1 MSTEIE
7 KNNIPKDDLFDDVDG
22 DVSLIQEENAE
33 TSLDDKKEED
43 EKLEKEKISPEQEI
57 HFLHTSLLH
66 ASMITEKYS
75 FTPKIAITTS
85 GSGINSLSLTKH
97 YKFLFLGGD
106 DGFLR
111 KYNFIK
117 SLKGESPLTIQQKHF
132 VVDGV
137 MNNGYISS
145 YTPNEILQKKSEIKF
160 PSQANQEEY
169 YPVKSKVLGMD
180 VHSECDFSLVGQE
193 NGDVLLQGCR
203 YKEGK
208 LYHLFREQD
217 NTGMNN
223 FIKLN
228 KNEDCFYSVGFFDKR
243 LRKYDLN
250 TGNLI
255 LNTVIGDSQLS
266 SLEFRPLHGDPIS
279 DKSHESDIDMLFED
293 EDEDNEN
300 DDKLQQGDRKIY
312 DDYINK
318 DTLKMNF
325 DENVLLTSQLNG
337 KAFIYDT
344 RINTSPTVNQ
354 PVLSLD
360 RLNETPPWSLS
371 ACWDYTG
378 NKVFIGRRNASF
390 EIYDIRNPSKP
401 EKTVRLP
408 KKSGEV
414 TCVKTMPNNKQVI
427 CGSIDNIRVYD
438 LDQDKFN
445 IIPGHHGGFISNI
458 VIDPT
463 SRFMFTTSGNRGVL
477 NNQNYSTDLTFV
489 YNIDNQ

>member
-1 MSTEIE
+1 MSTEIDDNNVPNDISI
-7 KNNIPKDDLFDDVDG
+7 NNIDD
-22 DVSLIQEENAE
+22 DVSLIQDDNIETEEN
-33 TSLDDKKEED
+33 KPD
-43 EKLEKEKISPEQEI
+43 ENVEVEHLSPDQEI
-57 HFLHTSLLH
+57 HSLHTSLLH

-85 GSGINSLSLTKH
+85 GSGINSLCLTKY
-97 YKFLFLGGD
+97 YKYLFLGGD

-160 PSQANQEEY
+160 PSQTNQEEY
-169 YPVKSKVLGMD
+169 YPLKSKVLGMD
-180 VHSECDFSLVGQE
+180 VHSECDFALVGQE

-203 YKEGK
+203 YREGK
-208 LYHLFREQD
+208 LYHLFREKD
-217 NTGMNN
+217 NVGMNN

-228 KNEDCFYSVGFFDKR
+228 ESEDCFYSAGFFDKR

-250 TGNLI
+250 TGELTMNK
-255 LNTVIGDSQLS
+255 VIGDSQLS
-266 SLEFRPLHGDPIS
+266 SAEFRPLHGDPIYQ
-279 DKSHESDIDMLFED
+279 DHQESDIDMLFEEN
-293 EDEDNEN
+293 ED
-300 DDKLQQGDRKIY
+300 DDKLEKGDRKIY
-312 DDYINK
+312 DDYINNQ
-318 DTLKMNF
+318 TLKMRF
-325 DENVLLTSQLNG
+325 DENVILTSQLNG
-337 KAFIYDT
+337 KAYIYDT
-344 RINTSPTVNQ
+344 RANNSATINQ
-354 PVLSLD
+354 PVLSLIRGND
-360 RLNETPPWSLS
+360 TPPWSLS

-390 EIYDIRNPSKP
+390 EMFDVRNPSVP
-401 EKTVRLP
+401 EKTVKLP

-414 TCVKTMPNNKQVI
+414 TCIKSMPNSKQVI
-427 CGSIDNIRVYD
+427 CGSIDNIRIYD

-445 IIPGHHGGFISNI
+445 IIPGHHGGYISNI

-463 SRFMFTTSGNRGVL
+463 SRFMFTTSGNRGIL
-477 NNQNYSTDLTFV
+477 NNQNYSTDLAFV
-489 YNIDNQ
+489 YNIDNL